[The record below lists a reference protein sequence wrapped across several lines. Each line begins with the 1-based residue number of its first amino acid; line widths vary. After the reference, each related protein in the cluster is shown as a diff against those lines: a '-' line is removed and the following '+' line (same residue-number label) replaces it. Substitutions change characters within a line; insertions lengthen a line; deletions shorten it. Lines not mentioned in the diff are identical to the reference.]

1 MALFGKKSA
10 KVRPPIESEPLPL
23 DPMVSLILADVAVR
37 TGETL
42 VRRSI
47 DLVLLKGRAVPGRV
61 IRGRTIT
68 ETVVGTVLAEVA
80 RRSVPGAILVGGG
93 LIAKTL
99 SDRRKAK
106 RARSQPD

>member
-1 MALFGKKSA
+1 MALFRKQSA
-10 KVRPPIESEPLPL
+10 KITPPIEPEPPVL

-47 DLVLLKGRAVPGRV
+47 DRFLLKGRAVPGRV
-61 IRGRTIT
+61 IRGRSIT

-99 SDRRKAK
+99 SDRRKVR
-106 RARSQPD
+106 RAQSQPD